1 MRRAAA
7 QSAGPRTSSLIV
19 GRGVPLAEVA
29 VGIANVRHVKCIAL
43 PARAVAGRQRY
54 LFSRAATGPCIAVN
68 VINRNVTVARTTE
81 DRVGNVHDRDFGKAR

>member
-1 MRRAAA
+1 MRRAAV

-29 VGIANVRHVKCIAL
+29 VGIANVRHVKCIA
-43 PARAVAGRQRY
+43 PPVRAVVERQKY

>member
-1 MRRAAA
+1 MRRAAV
-7 QSAGPRTSSLIV
+7 QSAELRTSSLIV

-29 VGIANVRHVKCIAL
+29 VGIANVRHVKCIA
-43 PARAVAGRQRY
+43 PPVRAVVGRQKY